1 MSAQIQVGSRN
12 NASLTRGDRMTERT
26 VLPGDPFA
34 PNGIVNSPVCCGE
47 EMDDDGG
54 CSEGCCDDFKC
65 KRCGKRIRL
74 EYS

>member
-1 MSAQIQVGSRN
+1 MS
-12 NASLTRGDRMTERT
+12 ERT

-34 PNGIVNSPVCCGE
+34 PNGVVTSPVCCDSPME
-47 EMDDDGG
+47 DDGG

-65 KRCGKRIRL
+65 KVCGKRIRL